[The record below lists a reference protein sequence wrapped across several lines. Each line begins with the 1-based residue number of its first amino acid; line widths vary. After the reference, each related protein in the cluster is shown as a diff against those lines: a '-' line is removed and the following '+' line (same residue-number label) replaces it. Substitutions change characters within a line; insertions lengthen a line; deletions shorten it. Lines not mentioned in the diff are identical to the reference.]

1 MHIALK
7 NLHVMDIGGLS
18 EEIII
23 DIFTEG
29 GMLPKTDPA
38 PMCPKC
44 EGQTK
49 ASTDNSRK
57 LGWVWRCMNR
67 RKRTC
72 SGKANPLSNTFFE
85 KSLINFSDMFILLC
99 LFVWKFPISKALT
112 ITNFYRAK
120 REQKQMSSE
129 TINDYFPYLF
139 ASHNNKLLG
148 GPEESDLDPLSYK
161 DNCDEDLDWENY

>member
-1 MHIALK
+1 
-7 NLHVMDIGGLS
+7 MDIGGLS

-29 GMLPKTDPA
+29 GMLPMKDPA

-72 SGKANPLSNTFFE
+72 SGKG
-85 KSLINFSDMFILLC
+85 
-99 LFVWKFPISKALT
+99 
-112 ITNFYRAK
+112 
-120 REQKQMSSE
+120 
-129 TINDYFPYLF
+129 
-139 ASHNNKLLG
+139 KL
-148 GPEESDLDPLSYK
+148 
-161 DNCDEDLDWENY
+161 